1 MDMDKRRKPSRR
13 RSEPRRAVSGKW
25 FGALALAVLGVS
37 GSAHAQSVRV
47 TPTLDTELTWTD
59 NASATRGGS
68 AGGDGSDWILE
79 VSPGISVSR
88 TSGRLNGSL
97 SARLRNLLYADNTD
111 NNTSFLSLQGSG
123 TFEAIEDLLFID
135 FDAGISRNNLSAFS
149 GGAAG
154 DPLASSRASETRT
167 WSIAPRLESELRFGE
182 SARGSVQYSSRGI
195 TSGSEGLGN
204 QSVDTLS
211 VNLADPG
218 GFRFFGWGVAYS
230 RTESDGGTAATSSRT
245 EETVRGTLFA
255 NLSPQF
261 RLRGIVGHESND
273 YDNGREDSGS
283 IVGGGFDWY
292 PTDRT
297 AISATVEDR
306 IFGRGYDFSFNHRM
320 RRSVWF
326 VNASRDLSSF
336 AQELGNAIV
345 FDQACLN
352 LVSNPAYRPDITDPA
367 LRQFLLLECL
377 GIVSLRSNAAY
388 VNQSVGGGFSLLGV
402 RNTLSFSVT
411 RADRSL
417 VSNVSGLLPGDDFLN
432 TDRVRTT
439 STTLSWSHQLTGTS
453 SLDAAL
459 TRSESEGR
467 DDPTLETTRLLGSL
481 GVSRALG
488 PNTQTSLRYRYQ
500 KAEGSTDYTENAIT
514 ATLGMRF

>member
-1 MDMDKRRKPSRR
+1 MDMDKRRKVARKRAERR
-13 RSEPRRAVSGKW
+13 RQCSASLQC
-25 FGALALAVLGVS
+25 ALALGLLGV
-37 GSAHAQSVRV
+37 GSDVLAQSVRV
-47 TPTLDTELTWTD
+47 TPTLNTELTWTD
-59 NASATRGGS
+59 NVSASRGGAS
-68 AGGDGSDWILE
+68 GDGGSDWILE
-79 VSPGISVSR
+79 VSPGITASR

-111 NNTSFLSLQGSG
+111 NNTSYLSLQGRGS
-123 TFEAIEDLLFID
+123 FEAIEDLFFID

-149 GGAAG
+149 GGAPG
-154 DPLASSRASETRT
+154 DPLASSRANETRT
-167 WSIAPRLESELRFGE
+167 WSIAPRLESDLRFGE
-182 SARGSVQYSSRGI
+182 AGRGSVRYSSRGI
-195 TSGSEGLGN
+195 TSGSQGLGN
-204 QSVDTLS
+204 QKVDTWS

-218 GFRFFGWGVAYS
+218 GFRFFGWGLAYS
-230 RTESDGGTAATSSRT
+230 RTDSDGGTAATSSRT

-255 NLSPQF
+255 NVSPQF

-273 YDNGREDSGS
+273 YDNGRKDSGS

-297 AISATVEDR
+297 AVSATVEDR

-326 VNASRDLSSF
+326 VSASRDLSST
-336 AQELGNAIV
+336 ARELGNAIV
-345 FDQACLN
+345 FDEACLN
-352 LVSNPAYRPDITDPA
+352 LVSDPGYRPDITDPIE
-367 LRQFLLLECL
+367 RQLLVLECL
-377 GIVSLRSNAAY
+377 GLVSLRSNAAY

-402 RNTLSFSVT
+402 RNTLSFSVR

-417 VSNVSGLLPGDDFLN
+417 VSNISGLLPGDDFLN

-439 STTLSWSHQLTGTS
+439 SATLSWSHQLTGTS
-453 SLDAAL
+453 SLDASL

-467 DDPTLETTRLLGSL
+467 DDPTLETTRLTGTL
-481 GVSRALG
+481 GVSRSLG
-488 PNTQTSLRYRYQ
+488 PNTRAGLRYRYQ
-500 KAEGSTDYTENAIT
+500 DAEGSTDYTENAIT